1 MRKYICAILAIVMLT
16 MPLSACGN
24 LSIGV
29 GNYEFKIVHICDHS
43 GNCTD
48 VEIENWHESNT
59 GVEIKMKDGNSLF
72 LSEGTY
78 IMCEDYCPICG
89 RK

>member
-1 MRKYICAILAIVMLT
+1 MRYILYAICLFCFIVALFVNDVRA
-16 MPLSACGN
+16 SKWF
-24 LSIGV
+24 
-29 GNYEFKIVHICDHS
+29 NY
-43 GNCTD
+43 
-48 VEIENWHESNT
+48 
-59 GVEIKMKDGNSLF
+59 